1 MVRTTTTHIF
11 IYCSGLLW
19 NRGHNMQMKL
29 ITDNKN
35 TATSADPTIYEV
47 KLIKNNNLS
56 MASIDGKN
64 PFTFTV
70 SPIPIANKIIKIQ
83 FNLPYVSTLDYFI
96 SSIDGKIVDDGEI
109 QGLNI
114 GNSTMNFSLEN
125 ANTEMVILTFIFDH
139 KFYVSQK
146 VYVK

>member
-1 MVRTTTTHIF
+1 
-11 IYCSGLLW
+11 
-19 NRGHNMQMKL
+19 
-29 ITDNKN
+29 
-35 TATSADPTIYEV
+35 
-47 KLIKNNNLS
+47 LIKNNNLS
-56 MASIDGKN
+56 VASIDGKN

-96 SSIDGKIVDDGEI
+96 SSIDGKIVNDGEI
-109 QGLNI
+109 EGLNI
-114 GNSTMNFSLEN
+114 GNNTMNFSLEN
-125 ANTEMVILTFIFDH
+125 ANTEMIILTFIFDH